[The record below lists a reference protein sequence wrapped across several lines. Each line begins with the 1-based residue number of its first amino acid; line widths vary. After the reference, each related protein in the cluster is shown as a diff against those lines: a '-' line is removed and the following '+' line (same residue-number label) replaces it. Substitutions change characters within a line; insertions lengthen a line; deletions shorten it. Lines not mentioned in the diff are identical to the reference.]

1 MEVLAGMDVAAIKV
15 AIWSTAVALGVI
27 VLVFGIYRIKIKTK
41 GQYAWVIAKAFFAS
55 SLAFAICSLL
65 AMLYIV
71 SHPTDRRWSEGK
83 KPMIETGQ
91 IGGGTFFQ
99 DFVAPLNDV
108 KNTAVDAANN
118 VIAIENAF
126 ATLPEF
132 LVMTL
137 WAVGIAAAFGLPMA
151 VVTGVQRRRMTAQYQ
166 VTKAVVRAQNRAIQQ
181 LQRKSGVDEKD
192 ILPDVK

>member
-1 MEVLAGMDVAAIKV
+1 MEVLASMDVAAIKV
-15 AIWSTAVALGVI
+15 AIWATSAVVGVL
-27 VLVFGIYRIKIKTK
+27 VLVFGIYRIKFKTK
-41 GQYAWVIAKAFFAS
+41 GQYAWATAKSILVS
-55 SLAFAICSLL
+55 SLTFAACSLL
-65 AMLYIV
+65 AMAYIA

-83 KPMIETGQ
+83 KPMIESGQ

-132 LVMTL
+132 LVMLL
-137 WAVGIAAAFGLPMA
+137 WAAGIAVVFGLPMT
-151 VVTGVQRRRMTAQYQ
+151 VVAGIQKRQMTAQYR
-166 VTKAVVRAQNRAIQQ
+166 VTKAVVDAHNAAIQD
-181 LQRKSGVDEKD
+181 LQRRGGVDERD
-192 ILPDVK
+192 ILPNLK